1 MIWHT
6 KDNELQS
13 KLSAP
18 AADAVMTKPPA
29 AEPGKKNVKSD
40 KDELA
45 KEVEKVSEQIAVNDA
60 ENAIQQKPYV
70 FPTVDLL
77 KAPDRGKTGDS
88 QAHLRET
95 AAKLEQTLNVFG
107 VNAKVNNISCGPAVT
122 RFEITPE
129 LGVKVSKIVNLA
141 DDIKLNLAAADIRIE
156 APIPGKPLWASK
168 CQTARVLLFPSG
180 SLWSLKNLKCQIKDY
195 LCSGKRYCRQG

>member
-1 MIWHT
+1 
-6 KDNELQS
+6 
-13 KLSAP
+13 
-18 AADAVMTKPPA
+18 MTKPPA

-45 KEVEKVSEQIAVNDA
+45 KEVEKVSEQIAINDA

-156 APIPGKPLWASK
+156 LRFREKPL
-168 CQTARVLLFPSG
+168 
-180 SLWSLKNLKCQIKDY
+180 
-195 LCSGKRYCRQG
+195 